1 MQICININIYK
12 YTYIYITC
20 IYIYI
25 HTYWTNS
32 THKHEIRHPIFP
44 WPQYAAIKAL
54 RAFAFFPVQSDAIH
68 NAYLPR
74 PSKYHP
80 RKWLKYVA
88 MKLRRKT
95 VKP

>member
-1 MQICININIYK
+1 MSMSYLLQDDYE
-12 YTYIYITC
+12 Y

-54 RAFAFFPVQSDAIH
+54 RRLRFSRFSLMLFTMHI
-68 NAYLPR
+68 YLGP
-74 PSKYHP
+74 PN
-80 RKWLKYVA
+80 
-88 MKLRRKT
+88 T
-95 VKP
+95 TQENG

>member
-1 MQICININIYK
+1 MQICININIY
-12 YTYIYITC
+12 IYIH
-20 IYIYI
+20 IYILHVYIYI